1 VTQHRFI
8 VGQPVT
14 YAQTRFP
21 NLISG
26 EECVIVRLLPTR
38 YQGPEYL
45 VACASLGSELVVGE
59 QELVADLPAS
69 PVTIPNMP
77 REALAA

>member
-1 VTQHRFI
+1 MTQHRFI

-26 EECVIVRLLPTR
+26 AECVIVRLLPTR

-59 QELVADLPAS
+59 HELSDDVPVATPKLA
-69 PVTIPNMP
+69 TI
-77 REALAA
+77 RRQALAA